1 MDKRNIEIYN
11 LLKEIV
17 KNPKCELEYNNNYE
31 LLVAVIL
38 SAQCTDKRVNMVTKE
53 LFKIYP
59 SVQSLAD
66 AELCDIEKI
75 VKPCG
80 FFKSKAQNIKNAC
93 VQIIEKYGGQVPSDI
108 SDLMSL
114 SGVGRKTANVI
125 RSEGFKI
132 PAIAVDTHVKRVS
145 GRLGLSASIDP
156 HKIEEDLR
164 IGFDE
169 KYWSE
174 LHLLLIHFGRYVC
187 KSRNPNCEDCKLK
200 KYCKGAKTCF

>member
-1 MDKRNIEIYN
+1 MDKRNEEIYN

-93 VQIIEKYGGQVPSDI
+93 VQIMKKYGGQVPSDI
-108 SDLMSL
+108 SDLMCL

-187 KSRNPNCEDCKLK
+187 KSRNPNCEGCKLR